1 MPYRHHSHRG
11 KLSTLVLSTFSLPLT
26 SCCVVYQVFLVSL
39 TSTVGVGADFTMSLW
54 ALQCK
59 VCWIMSSYFSDGI
72 KSTSLVPRPCGRKTG
87 FSSPT
92 WLVYKANTSH
102 GNVRSLS
109 GLDWKTLQ
117 NCWSIF
123 VVWCDSLLKHASLW
137 LICDCGLMR
146 LIILSWV
153 TNMVW
158 AERYKQWES
167 SGPIVP

>member
-72 KSTSLVPRPCGRKTG
+72 KILASYPGHVGERLVFPLLHGLCIRLTQVTVMFDLYLDWTEKHFRTAETSLWFDVTH
-87 FSSPT
+87 
-92 WLVYKANTSH
+92 Y
-102 GNVRSLS
+102 
-109 GLDWKTLQ
+109 
-117 NCWSIF
+117 WSMHLCDSF
-123 VVWCDSLLKHASLW
+123 VTVVWWDSLY
-137 LICDCGLMR
+137 
-146 LIILSWV
+146 
-153 TNMVW
+153 W
-158 AERYKQWES
+158 AESRRWCGQKVTS
-167 SGPIVP
+167 SGRVLGQ